1 MVRSTRINFNI
12 RSNIEYCMDFDLLE
26 KYSQEWNLS
35 KDSQLEQKIIEIIC
49 NVNNNFKFPISED
62 STISSGRV
70 GFIYKNNKTFPNF
83 FEFLSYITK
92 YPIPIEINNC
102 HFGPGEIVVIKDNKE
117 DALGDLIQSTHKI
130 VDAVKNQI
138 K

>member
-1 MVRSTRINFNI
+1 
-12 RSNIEYCMDFDLLE
+12 MDFDLLE

-35 KDSQLEQKIIEIIC
+35 RDSQLEKKIIEIIC
-49 NVNNNFKFPISED
+49 NVDNNFKFPISED
-62 STISSGRV
+62 CTISSGSV
-70 GFIYKNNKTFPNF
+70 GFIYKNNRTFPNF

-92 YPIPIEINNC
+92 FPIPIEINNC

-130 VDAVKNQI
+130 VDEVKNKI